1 MSLSRYTH
9 VCLCD
14 CILLRVSVCL
24 CLRVC
29 QCVSVSICVSVC
41 VPVFVCMCVPVCVCL
56 CVSVCVCVCL
66 CVCVYL
72 CVSVCLSYCKS
83 LVYLRAELSIRRAF
97 PVIIGQSL
105 RRMWRQ
111 LKRICSALLPK
122 TQRQRLDSE
131 AERTMLQGPAKQQVI
146 IGC

>member
-1 MSLSRYTH
+1 M
-9 VCLCD
+9 
-14 CILLRVSVCL
+14 
-24 CLRVC
+24 
-29 QCVSVSICVSVC
+29 
-41 VPVFVCMCVPVCVCL
+41 PVCVCKHLCFCMCARVCLYVCACL
-56 CVSVCVCVCL
+56 CVSVCVCVRL
-66 CVCVYL
+66 CVCVCACVCLCVFLYV
-72 CVSVCLSYCKS
+72 CVSVCFSDCKS